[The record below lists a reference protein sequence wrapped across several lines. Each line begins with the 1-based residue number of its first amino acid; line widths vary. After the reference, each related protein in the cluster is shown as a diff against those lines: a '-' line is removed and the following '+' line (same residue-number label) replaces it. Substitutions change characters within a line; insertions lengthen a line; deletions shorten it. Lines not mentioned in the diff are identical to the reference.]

1 MKYKQRGEY
10 NKYPKEIEE
19 GNLWRFD
26 EDPPQWL
33 IDQGKII
40 KITED
45 GKYIFDTSL
54 DSNGG
59 HIFKSQR
66 GGALAVLPKNGYL
79 LYSKEKGIIGITE
92 KQLYLLYEE
101 KK

>member
-1 MKYKQRGEY
+1 MRV
-10 NKYPKEIEE
+10 IIC
-19 GNLWRFD
+19 
-26 EDPPQWL
+26 
-33 IDQGKII
+33 IDLGHCQTSATFI